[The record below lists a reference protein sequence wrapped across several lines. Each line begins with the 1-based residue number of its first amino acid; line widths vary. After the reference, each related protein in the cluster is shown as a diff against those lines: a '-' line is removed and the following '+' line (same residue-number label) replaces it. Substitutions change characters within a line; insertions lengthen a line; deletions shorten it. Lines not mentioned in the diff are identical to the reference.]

1 MFPIEQTCVNKL
13 VWYDKNSDRGSN
25 AINTR
30 LENEAWTKGWMDQ
43 KGSKKD
49 YKDFL

>member
-1 MFPIEQTCVNKL
+1 MFNVFPIEQTCVNKL

-30 LENEAWTKGWMDQ
+30 LENEVDQGMD
-43 KGSKKD
+43 GSKRFK
-49 YKDFL
+49 KRL